1 MNESA
6 RIVMCIG
13 DILIK
18 REPDEEEEDKK
29 SEATQQSESK
39 SRKADVDDS
48 NSTFGTG
55 NSSNSV
61 IKTETTDEKDHGKQ
75 MNTCT
80 SGNVR
85 PGTCTTGN
93 FPPGIYPAKNFPSG
107 TCIHQAKK
115 NPGQLNK
122 QNTIKHQNYNVMRQL
137 LAWGSNNRMRGKYK
151 PDDINDMLHDSS
163 NRTDKQSLIVT
174 TLADV
179 VNVKPLI
186 VIDPGKDYDY
196 NCIECGKIL
205 NPPFHQCL
213 WQCKKCSFASVCMI
227 SFKAHYNRRH
237 NGTLG
242 PLNKVN
248 QPCIQDM
255 SVDNNLLLCT
265 CGKCKSFHSC
275 NPKEMCD
282 HLNKC
287 AMKGN
292 KSCFTVSVFDKTD
305 STHSAATTQIVPPN
319 PVSDPVT
326 PLHHVDSQ
334 ESPLQASNSTLNGI
348 LNDGYSASKILQK
361 NKTDSTHSAA
371 TTQIVP
377 LNPVSDP
384 VTPLHNVDSQESP
397 LQASNS
403 TLNGMLNDGYSASKI
418 LQKIL
423 AEAKDA
429 ESKNSSTAEEKIPS
443 ALQSINSIENLAF
456 LKSKFHTLSD
466 TPHQDVSRDGQD
478 SVRSTEP
485 REKLT
490 SIDSNLN
497 TAERFTNVVNV
508 MHQEPGIQSQK
519 GPGVSNKPTAPRLLL
534 ANNDGRTALS
544 PRDELTSEHL
554 LHHSESE
561 NSVPTEFKPSF
572 TPGNSDVLNQNF
584 LPHFNIENSVPTE
597 FKPSVTPGNS
607 DVLNQNF
614 LPHFNIEN
622 SVPTEFKPSVTPGNV
637 DVLNHLPQNSSQGKD
652 PRYTLNNAPNTVP
665 HDPGL
670 SIEPSIVM
678 LNGVPHML
686 YAYNPQGVNQN
697 TSPMSMVY
705 STASHLNASNTF
717 SQVQSFGL
725 PDTHF
730 TSLSDNNSLN
740 SSMPQH
746 LNTSRANPVAEN
758 IVTSSFAQ
766 VKVESTDASENV
778 HFSVGPVKTES
789 IPVPVDENVQLEK
802 DGTRGENNVGFQL
815 WHISNGLVTPAGTA
829 NYQNINNQPVS
840 IVKFVQQQ
848 NTLQMQGI
856 MSQTNI
862 NNSQQ
867 LLQGAA
873 LSQMI
878 EPVLELRDGKV
889 QLKLC
894 LRQPN
899 QIAGGQIQSPPNN
912 FVSLPLNS
920 VNEKD
925 HHHTIQNTTQTSNL
939 AEVSVLPDMLNHKKR
954 KRKDTHS
961 VTEESSLKKRPV
973 ITVKN
978 LIQKRREVVP
988 ETEVT
993 NLIQKTA
1000 ETLPET
1006 KEFGLTKNQAIA
1018 VTSQIKNTEENL
1030 SKTGGQKKF
1039 DKFSDVQFIIRSPTI
1054 ADSIPVLASGMLAC
1068 RICPKQFW
1076 HLDSLLQH
1084 HDMQLPEKRT
1094 DCGHVMFHIICDVC
1108 LIRRDNWIRA
1118 TDSIICFCE
1127 TCDKTYTSLLQF
1139 NHHVILLHG
1148 ERKQCTFCKKDFLL
1162 KREFR
1167 DHVCERLKKLNH
1179 SYKMEKFVI
1188 CYKMTVPLIQ
1198 KLSKRQKL
1206 NVQKVKGS
1214 TNTNN
1219 GIICNNYEA
1228 EGDNCT
1234 RKAENDI
1241 NTTDGGN
1248 GTHYLAEGSNGTH
1261 YLAEGGNGAHYL
1273 AGKKKTVSTKD
1284 SASKIVKTPSE
1295 LFIRSCTLTDS
1306 KSEKETYIVRRIN
1319 TKTEAVTRSNTK
1331 AEMVANSN
1339 TEAEM
1344 VTYSNTDP
1352 EMVSNSNTDPEMVA
1366 NSNTEAVIVNNSNTE
1381 AKMVTNS
1388 NTEAEIVANSNTE
1401 AEMVANSN
1409 TEEEMVTNSNTEA
1422 EMVTNSNTEVEMVT
1436 FSNTEADMVANSN
1449 TEAEMVANSN
1459 TEAEMVAYSNTEA
1472 EMGAY
1477 SNTEA
1482 VMVANSN
1489 TEAEMVTN
1497 SNTEAEMVTN
1507 SNTEAEI
1514 VTRIHSEAEMVAN
1527 NNTET
1532 EMVANSNTEAEMV
1545 AYSNTEAEMGAY
1557 SNTEAV
1563 MVANSNTE
1571 AEMVTNS
1578 NTEAEMVTNSN
1589 TEAEIVTRIKSE
1601 VEIVTNSYTEA
1612 EMVPYSNT
1620 EAEMVPYSNT
1630 EADLVTR
1637 IKSEVAMVTN
1647 SNTEAVMV
1655 ANSNTEAEMVT
1666 NSNTEA
1672 EMVTNSNT
1680 EVEMVTFSNTE
1691 ADMVANSNTEAEM
1704 VANSNTEAEMV
1715 AYSNTEAEMGAYSNT
1730 EAVMVANS
1738 NTEAEMVTNSN
1749 TEAEMVT
1756 NSNTEGEIVT
1766 RIKSEVEIVTNSYTE
1781 AEMVPY
1787 SNTEAEMVP
1796 YSNTEADLVTR
1807 IKSEVAMVTNSNT
1820 EAVMVA
1826 NSNTE
1831 AEMVAYSN
1839 AEAEMVTNSNNEAEM
1854 VTNSNTEA
1862 EMVTTIK
1869 SEAEMV
1875 TNSNTEAEMVANSNT
1890 IAVMVTNSNTEAK
1903 MVTKIKSEAEM
1914 VTNSNTE
1921 AVMVANSNTEAE
1933 IVTRIKSEAEMV
1945 TKSNTEAEMVA
1956 NSNTEAEM
1964 VANSNTEVEIVTNS
1978 NTEAKMV
1985 ANSNTK
1991 AVMVANSNT
2000 EAEMVANSNTEAEM
2014 VANSNTEAEMVANSN
2029 TEAEMVANSNT
2040 EAEMVAYSNTEAE
2053 MVTRIHSEAE
2063 MVANNNTET
2072 DIVTYSYTEAEIVFG
2087 SNTVPGNFKNP
2098 TQINEIQLQDSFIV
2112 KEQIKTTQVNCFCSP
2127 CKLFFSSLKKLNAH
2141 AWSVHRQIQC
2151 VICHIYFTN
2160 HLGMC
2165 NHECAR
2171 VIVQM
2176 KINPLTQI
2184 IVHFGSENKILERRV
2199 RGQYNQWYVFVK
2211 DNPKTLEETKTKDI
2225 RLPCYCRTCKIGLIS
2240 LSQLNDHIYN
2250 VHTTRAECIY
2260 CKMDF
2265 DSTEEMGD
2273 HFCEKLNT
2281 KLKEDILT
2289 EITACPS
2296 LDHFDKRKRRGI
2308 EVMPWLRMSAKTLRQ
2323 LAQEKLDK
2331 IMFKKKTYVK
2341 KTDEQKKEIFVKKTD
2356 EQNREIFVEKT
2367 DEQKKEILNQ
2377 ILNKEMKKTFYCF
2390 NSKRKQFV
2398 KKSCPVCSR
2407 IFFGTSDQSL
2417 YEHFYKKHQKDT
2429 KYCRF
2434 CQQAFFADNHECKKE
2449 KEESYMNRKGN
2460 KNKIKEE
2467 LVGEE
2472 SINLQKCP
2480 QCSYIKNFC
2489 KENIHNQTCT
2499 RKACFSCENCGECEG
2514 KNCFY
2519 CGKIF
2524 HFESLTW
2531 RHVEKKHRSTK
2542 TGIFH
2547 CYLCNI
2553 TINTL
2558 EQLQLHVKTVH
2569 PLVDALSIYRKKTK
2583 YRQCRRKKKSIEQRL
2598 ADAKKQ
2604 RKKYQEK
2611 HKDRYKCEICQEKFT
2626 YYIMLRKHIANEHE
2640 RETFGCNI
2648 CNMQFKHKKTLERH
2662 QMKEHLKVCEK
2673 EKPKYTCFVCDQKYL
2688 TSKSLRRH
2696 KFKEH
2701 LIEDKHISKL
2711 RENIA
2716 CEQCGKIVMRKCMR
2730 LHLLVHQEKEFMCEV
2745 CGEKFRRPD
2754 DLKRHR
2760 QKHIRKKYVLK
2771 SETSGYKCLICGLI
2785 LSTNGAIKRHFSLK
2799 HSSEKIA
2806 LPCKICGRL
2815 YASKPVLDIHMKLK
2829 HSDKSFQCEICNKK
2843 FYYNYLLK
2851 NHVKIVHENY
2861 KPFQCDICNFRC
2873 YMKSALV
2880 SHMKYN
2886 H

>member
-1 MNESA
+1 MDESA

-29 SEATQQSESK
+29 SEAIQQSESE

-115 NPGQLNK
+115 IPGQLNK

-213 WQCKKCSFASVCMI
+213 WQCKKCSFTSVCMI

-282 HLNKC
+282 HLNEC

-305 STHSAATTQIVPPN
+305 STHSAATTQIAPPN

-326 PLHHVDSQ
+326 PLQ
-334 ESPLQASNSTLNGI
+334 
-348 LNDGYSASKILQK
+348 
-361 NKTDSTHSAA
+361 
-371 TTQIVP
+371 
-377 LNPVSDP
+377 
-384 VTPLHNVDSQESP
+384 NVDSQESP

-418 LQKIL
+418 LQKNKTDSTHSAATTQIVPPNLVSDPVTPLHNADSQESPLQASNSTLNGMLDDEYSASKIL
-423 AEAKDA
+423 QKILVEAKHA
-429 ESKNSSTAEEKIPS
+429 ESKNSSTAQEKIPS
-443 ALQSINSIENLAF
+443 ALQNINSIENLAF
-456 LKSKFHTLSD
+456 LKSKFHGLSD

-478 SVRSTEP
+478 SVRTTEP

-497 TAERFTNVVNV
+497 TAEIFTNVVNV

-554 LHHSESE
+554 HHHSESD
-561 NSVPTEFKPSF
+561 NSVPTEFKPSI

-584 LPHFNIENSVPTE
+584 VPHFNIENSVPTE
-597 FKPSVTPGNS
+597 FKPSITPGNS

-614 LPHFNIEN
+614 VPHFNIEN
-622 SVPTEFKPSVTPGNV
+622 SVPTEFKPSITPGNSDVLNQNFVPHFNIEKSVPTEFKPSVTSGNV
-637 DVLNHLPQNSSQGKD
+637 DDLNHLPQNPTQSMAPG
-652 PRYTLNNAPNTVP
+652 YALNNAPNTVQ
-665 HDPGL
+665 HVPGL
-670 SIEPSIVM
+670 SVEPSIVM

-705 STASHLNASNTF
+705 STVSHLNASNTF

-758 IVTSSFAQ
+758 IATSSFAQ

-802 DGTRGENNVGFQL
+802 GGSRGENNVGFQFR
-815 WHISNGLVTPAGTA
+815 HISNGLVTPAGTA

-873 LSQMI
+873 LSHMI
-878 EPVLELRDGKV
+878 EPVLELKDGKV
-889 QLKLC
+889 QLKLR

-899 QIAGGQIQSPPNN
+899 QIAGGLIQSPPNN

-920 VNEKD
+920 VNERD
-925 HHHTIQNTTQTSNL
+925 QNQTMQNTTQTSNS
-939 AEVSVLPDMLNHKKR
+939 AEATVLPDMPNHKKR
-954 KRKDTHS
+954 KRKGTHS
-961 VTEESSLKKRPV
+961 ETEELSLKKRPV

-1000 ETLPET
+1000 EILPET

-1148 ERKQCTFCKKDFLL
+1148 EKKQCTFCKKDFLL

-1198 KLSKRQKL
+1198 RQSKRQKL

-1241 NTTDGGN
+1241 NTTDGG
-1248 GTHYLAEGSNGTH
+1248 NGTH

-1381 AKMVTNS
+1381 AEMVTYSNTDPEMVSNS
-1388 NTEAEIVANSNTE
+1388 NT
-1401 AEMVANSN
+1401 
-1409 TEEEMVTNSNTEA
+1409 
-1422 EMVTNSNTEVEMVT
+1422 
-1436 FSNTEADMVANSN
+1436 DP
-1449 TEAEMVANSN
+1449 EMVANSN
-1459 TEAEMVAYSNTEA
+1459 TEAVIVNNSNTEA
-1472 EMGAY
+1472 K
-1477 SNTEA
+1477 
-1482 VMVANSN
+1482 MVTNSN

-1507 SNTEAEI
+1507 SNTEAEM
-1514 VTRIHSEAEMVAN
+1514 VT
-1527 NNTET
+1527 
-1532 EMVANSNTEAEMV
+1532 NSNTEAE
-1545 AYSNTEAEMGAY
+1545 
-1557 SNTEAV
+1557 

-1578 NTEAEMVTNSN
+1578 NTEAKMVT
-1589 TEAEIVTRIKSE
+1589 
-1601 VEIVTNSYTEA
+1601 
-1612 EMVPYSNT
+1612 
-1620 EAEMVPYSNT
+1620 
-1630 EADLVTR
+1630 
-1637 IKSEVAMVTN
+1637 
-1647 SNTEAVMV
+1647 
-1655 ANSNTEAEMVT
+1655 NSNTEAEMVT

-1715 AYSNTEAEMGAYSNT
+1715 AYSNTEAVMGAYSNT
-1730 EAVMVANS
+1730 EAEMVANS

-1756 NSNTEGEIVT
+1756 NSNTEAEIVT

-1787 SNTEAEMVP
+1787 SNTEA
-1796 YSNTEADLVTR
+1796 DLVTI

-1831 AEMVAYSN
+1831 AEMIANSN

-1854 VTNSNTEA
+1854 VTYSVTEA

-1890 IAVMVTNSNTEAK
+1890 EAVMVTNSNTEAEMVTK
-1903 MVTKIKSEAEM
+1903 IKSEAEMVTKIKSEAEM

-1978 NTEAKMV
+1978 NTEAEMVTNSNTEAKMV

-1991 AVMVANSNT
+1991 AVI
-2000 EAEMVANSNTEAEM
+2000 VANSNTEAEM

-2053 MVTRIHSEAE
+2053 MVANSNTEAEMVAYSNTEAEMVTRIHSEAEMVAYSNTEAEMVTRIHSEAEMVAYSNTEAEMVTRIHSEAEMVAHSNTEAEMVTRIHSEAE

-2087 SNTVPGNFKNP
+2087 SNTVPGNFKNH

-2127 CKLFFSSLKKLNAH
+2127 CKLFFSSLKMLNAH

-2151 VICHIYFTN
+2151 VICDTYFTN

-2184 IVHFGSENKILERRV
+2184 VVHFGSEDKILERRV

-2356 EQNREIFVEKT
+2356 EQ
-2367 DEQKKEILNQ
+2367 KKEILNQ

-2499 RKACFSCENCGECEG
+2499 RKVCISCENCRECEG

-2531 RHVEKKHRSTK
+2531 KHVEKKHRSTK
-2542 TGIFH
+2542 SGIFH

-2583 YRQCRRKKKSIEQRL
+2583 YRQCRRKKKSIEQKL

-2640 RETFGCNI
+2640 RETFDCNI
-2648 CNMQFKHKKTLERH
+2648 CNIQFKHKKTLERH
-2662 QMKEHLKVCEK
+2662 QMKGHLNVCEK
-2673 EKPKYTCFVCDQKYL
+2673 EKPKHTCFVCDKKYL

-2806 LPCKICGRL
+2806 IPCKICGRL

-2829 HSDKSFQCEICNKK
+2829 HSDKSFQCEICSKT